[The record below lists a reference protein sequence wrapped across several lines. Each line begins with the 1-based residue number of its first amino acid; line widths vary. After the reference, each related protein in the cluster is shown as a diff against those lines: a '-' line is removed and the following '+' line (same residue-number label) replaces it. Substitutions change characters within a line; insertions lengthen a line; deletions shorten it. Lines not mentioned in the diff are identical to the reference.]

1 MTTHNKRH
9 GAQQQPRQNS
19 RPINIDEW
27 KSRPGAANHQSTGA
41 INTPAILAQL
51 TRREKQAVVL
61 RGIFSEH
68 TTDDQLD
75 ALVGVLVTSQS
86 EIGDLKRVGL
96 RSDLPIK
103 GGGPHD
109 LD

>member
-41 INTPAILAQL
+41 VNTPAILAQL
-51 TRREKQAVVL
+51 TKREKQAIVL
-61 RGIFSEH
+61 RGIFSDK

-75 ALVGVLVTSQS
+75 ALVLVLA
-86 EIGDLKRVGL
+86 GDKSVPG
-96 RSDLPIK
+96 PVEPK
-103 GGGPHD
+103 GGPTPNAR
-109 LD
+109 

>member
-1 MTTHNKRH
+1 MTTHNKSH

-41 INTPAILAQL
+41 VNTPAILAQL
-51 TRREKQAVVL
+51 TKREKQAIVL
-61 RGIFSEH
+61 RGIFSDK

-75 ALVGVLVTSQS
+75 ALVLVLA
-86 EIGDLKRVGL
+86 GDKAIPGPA
-96 RSDLPIK
+96 LPK
-103 GGGPHD
+103 GGRAPNAR
-109 LD
+109 